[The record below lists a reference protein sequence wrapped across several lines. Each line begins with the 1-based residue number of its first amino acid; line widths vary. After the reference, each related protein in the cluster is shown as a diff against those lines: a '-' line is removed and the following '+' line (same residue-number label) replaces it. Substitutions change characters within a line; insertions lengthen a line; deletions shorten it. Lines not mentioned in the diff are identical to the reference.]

1 MGTELITCPSGP
13 VFITLCGIETQ
24 LGELPKSS
32 RIQFLSPSVELKPVE
47 LKHRAKP
54 GFILNSMATAVDN
67 YSQLL
72 REKIEQLLP
81 TLGDK
86 KLRLIAEKVL
96 EGKRLTEED
105 ALYLFES
112 DELAFIGLLADYKN
126 SLINRN
132 LAYFVVNVQ
141 INPTNVCIYGCKFCA
156 FAVKGRNHP
165 RAYEMSPEEI
175 LEKIEKIYG
184 LGGREVHMVGG
195 IPPHWR
201 YEDYLNLLRL
211 IKKHFPD
218 VVLKAYTAIEVYH
231 LTKLS
236 KKSVRE
242 VLLELKEA
250 GLDVLPGGGA
260 EIFNEEKRK
269 IIAPYKASAE
279 EYLKIHKTAHEL
291 GIPTNITMLYGHIEN
306 FADRVEHMS
315 RVRAVQDETGGFQV
329 FIPLKYHPEGTELGG
344 ELTSS
349 VDDLK
354 THAVARLFLDN
365 FRHIKAYWITLGE
378 RVAQLALNY
387 GADDI
392 DGTIL
397 EEKIVHAAGTKAAL
411 GQAKERLI
419 NLIREAGKI
428 PAERDTFYKV
438 LKIYQ

>member
-1 MGTELITCPSGP
+1 METSTVESPKELLFRIELLLK
-13 VFITLCGIETQ
+13 TLKDK
-24 LGELPKSS
+24 EL
-32 RIQFLSPSVELKPVE
+32 RQ
-47 LKHRAKP
+47 
-54 GFILNSMATAVDN
+54 
-67 YSQLL
+67 
-72 REKIEQLLP
+72 
-81 TLGDK
+81 
-86 KLRLIAEKVL
+86 IAQKVL
-96 EGKRLTEED
+96 EGKRLSGED

-126 SLINRN
+126 RLINGNR
-132 LAYFVVNVQ
+132 AYFVVNVQ

-175 LEKIEKIYG
+175 LERIEKVYA

-211 IKKHFPD
+211 IKARFPD

-231 LTKLS
+231 MMKMS
-236 KKSVRE
+236 KKSARE

-269 IIAPYKASAE
+269 IIAPYKASAA
-279 EYLKIHKTAHEL
+279 EYLKIHREAHRL
-291 GIPTNITMLYGHIEN
+291 GIPTNITMLYGHIED
-306 FADRVEHMS
+306 FRDRVEHMS
-315 RVRAVQDETGGFQV
+315 EVRKLQDETGGFQV

-349 VDDLK
+349 IDDLK
-354 THAVARLFLDN
+354 THAIARLFLDN

-378 RVAQLALNY
+378 RVAQIALNY

-411 GQAKERLI
+411 GQAKEKLI
-419 NLIREAGKI
+419 NLIRGAGKI
-428 PAERDTFYKV
+428 PTERDTFYNI
-438 LKIYQ
+438 LKTY

>member
-1 MGTELITCPSGP
+1 MAVSLESSAKEKREL
-13 VFITLCGIETQ
+13 
-24 LGELPKSS
+24 
-32 RIQFLSPSVELKPVE
+32 VERL
-47 LKHRAKP
+47 
-54 GFILNSMATAVDN
+54 I
-67 YSQLL
+67 
-72 REKIEQLLP
+72 P
-81 TLGDK
+81 TLRDK
-86 KLRLIAEKVL
+86 KLQRIAEKVL
-96 EGKRLTEED
+96 EGKRLTQSD
-105 ALYLFES
+105 ALHLFES

-126 SLINRN
+126 TLINGN

-165 RAYEMSPEEI
+165 RAYEMSTEEI
-175 LEKIEKIYG
+175 LEKIGTIYE

-195 IPPHWR
+195 IPPHWK
-201 YEDYLNLLRL
+201 YEDYLNLLRA
-211 IKKHFPD
+211 IKKRYPD

-231 LTKLS
+231 MMKMS
-236 KKSVRE
+236 KRSAEE
-242 VLLELKEA
+242 VLTELKEA

-279 EYLKIHKTAHEL
+279 EYLKIHRTAHKL
-291 GIPTNITMLYGHIEN
+291 GIPTNITMLYGHIEDYG
-306 FADRVEHMS
+306 DRVEHMT
-315 RVRAVQDETGGFQV
+315 RVREVQDETEGFQV

-365 FRHIKAYWITLGE
+365 FKHIKAYWITLGE
-378 RVAQLALNY
+378 RVAQVALNY

-411 GQAKERLI
+411 GQAKEKLI
-419 NLIREAGKI
+419 GLIRDAGKI

>member
-1 MGTELITCPSGP
+1 MVVSESLKNLQLEIEL
-13 VFITLCGIETQ
+13 TL
-24 LGELPKSS
+24 P
-32 RIQFLSPSVELKPVE
+32 
-47 LKHRAKP
+47 H
-54 GFILNSMATAVDN
+54 
-67 YSQLL
+67 
-72 REKIEQLLP
+72 
-81 TLGDK
+81 LGDK
-86 KLRLIAEKVL
+86 KLQQIAEKVL
-96 EGKRLTEED
+96 SDKRLTEEE

-126 SLINRN
+126 RQENGDY
-132 LAYFVVNVQ
+132 AYFVVNVQ
-141 INPTNVCIYGCKFCA
+141 INPTNVCIYGCRFCA

-165 RAYEMSPEEI
+165 KAYEMTPEEI
-175 LEKIEKIYG
+175 LEKVRRIYE

-201 YEDYLNLLRL
+201 YEDYLNLLRE

-231 LTKLS
+231 MAKLA
-236 KKSVRE
+236 KKGIKE
-242 VLLELKEA
+242 VLLDLKEA

-269 IIAPYKASAE
+269 VIAPYKASAE
-279 EYLKIHKTAHEL
+279 EYLKIHKEAHKL
-291 GIPTNITMLYGHIEN
+291 GIPTNITMLYGHIEDYR
-306 FADRVEHMS
+306 DRVEHMS
-315 RVRAVQDETGGFQV
+315 RVREVQDETGGFQV

-354 THAVARLFLDN
+354 TIAVARLFLDN
-365 FRHIKAYWITLGE
+365 FYHIKAYWVTLGE

-411 GQAKERLI
+411 GHAKERLI
-419 NLIREAGKI
+419 NLIKDAGKI
-428 PAERDTFYKV
+428 PAERNTFYNILKV
-438 LKIYQ
+438 YN

>member
-1 MGTELITCPSGP
+1 MVVSESLKNLQLEIEL
-13 VFITLCGIETQ
+13 TLPHLE
-24 LGELPKSS
+24 
-32 RIQFLSPSVELKPVE
+32 
-47 LKHRAKP
+47 
-54 GFILNSMATAVDN
+54 
-67 YSQLL
+67 
-72 REKIEQLLP
+72 
-81 TLGDK
+81 DK
-86 KLRLIAEKVL
+86 KLRQIAEKVL
-96 EGKRLTEED
+96 SDKRLTEED

-126 SLINRN
+126 RQKNGDY
-132 LAYFVVNVQ
+132 AYFVVNVQ

-165 RAYEMSPEEI
+165 KAYEMTLEEI
-175 LEKIEKIYG
+175 LEKVRRIYE

-195 IPPHWR
+195 IPPHWE
-201 YEDYLNLLRL
+201 YEDYLNLLRE

-231 LTKLS
+231 MAKLA
-236 KKSVRE
+236 KKGIRE
-242 VLLELKEA
+242 VLLDLKEA

-269 IIAPYKASAE
+269 VIAPYKASAE
-279 EYLKIHKTAHEL
+279 EYLKIHKEAHKL
-291 GIPTNITMLYGHIEN
+291 GIPTNITMLYGHIEDYR
-306 FADRVEHMS
+306 DRVEHMS
-315 RVRAVQDETGGFQV
+315 HVREVQDETGGFQV

-354 THAVARLFLDN
+354 TIAVARLFLDN
-365 FRHIKAYWITLGE
+365 FDHIKAYWVTLGE

-411 GQAKERLI
+411 GHAKERLI
-419 NLIREAGKI
+419 NLIKDAGKI
-428 PAERDTFYKV
+428 PAERDTFYNIIKV
-438 LKIYQ
+438 YS